1 MEPTQEKISA
11 DKDHKPLEGQSNS
24 ESIHS
29 RRSSSNSNVDNGEN
43 QLSNG
48 TQSTAP
54 APGIAKV
61 GNTGAD
67 KDH

>member
-1 MEPTQEKISA
+1 MAPTQEKISA
-11 DKDHKPLEGQSNS
+11 DKDRKSSEGQSNS
-24 ESIHS
+24 ESIHPP
-29 RRSSSNSNVDNGEN
+29 RSSSNSNVDNGES